1 MIKNMTLKI
10 EFWIFDIE
18 LTNLIDLYDNL
29 ITKKKNQNIRMVYN
43 CITVLLSFDF
53 QNDYIESF
61 NLESTSFNSL
71 KNKKTENWIY
81 TFSTTF

>member
-1 MIKNMTLKI
+1 
-10 EFWIFDIE
+10 
-18 LTNLIDLYDNL
+18 
-29 ITKKKNQNIRMVYN
+29 MVYN

-71 KNKKTENWIY
+71 KNKKPKNEFIPFRLLFKLKLCPPPNIIPGV
-81 TFSTTF
+81 